1 MKVQVDSTKCDGYG
15 LCAEKSPEL
24 FELDDFGY
32 AIARDDGSVREGGE
46 DDARAAI
53 GVCPAQAIRVVE
65 Q

>member
-1 MKVQVDSTKCDGYG
+1 MKVQVDSTKCDAYG

-32 AIARDDGSVREGGE
+32 AIARNDGTVREGHE
-46 DDARAAI
+46 AEARAAI
-53 GVCPAQAIRVVE
+53 GVCPVSAIRIFE

>member
-1 MKVQVDSTKCDGYG
+1 MKVQVDSTKCDAYG

-32 AIARDDGSVREGGE
+32 AIARNDGVVQEGQEAEALASVG
-46 DDARAAI
+46 I
-53 GVCPAQAIRVVE
+53 CPALAIRIVE